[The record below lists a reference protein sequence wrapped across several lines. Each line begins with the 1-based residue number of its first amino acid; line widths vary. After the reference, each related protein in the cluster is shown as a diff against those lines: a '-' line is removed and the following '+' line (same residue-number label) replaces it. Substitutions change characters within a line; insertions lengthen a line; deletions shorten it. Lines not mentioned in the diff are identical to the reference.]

1 MYFIENFKDGDK
13 VSGVY
18 YCKSKQSA
26 VSRAGKEYENVI
38 LSDKTG
44 SIDTKIWD
52 PNSLAIK
59 EFSPSDLLK

>member
-44 SIDTKIWD
+44 SIRCV
-52 PNSLAIK
+52 
-59 EFSPSDLLK
+59 